1 MKNKS
6 ETIGRQNFMKMLAF
20 SGLSVAA
27 CRLPSLLVENYRGT
41 LSFETELEGATVE
54 MDWNILENM
63 TDLYN
68 ISKQNLRDFSVIVT
82 NDRVNPGNF
91 MGNAWHVSTK
101 CSEAGSGNIEV
112 AGGAIMEE
120 VESRIRDYLRYDA
133 EYVRHVLPSQ
143 LLSHAVFL
151 GFAQL
156 AEMRGLFLSDS
167 PFVLAELYYNQMA
180 SGKEPRPFLDVQVTL

>member
-1 MKNKS
+1 MNSKS
-6 ETIGRQNFMKMLAF
+6 ETVGRQNFMKILAF
-20 SGLSVAA
+20 SGLSAAA

-91 MGNAWHVSTK
+91 MGNAWHVSTT
-101 CSEAGSGNIEV
+101 CSEASSGKIAV
-112 AGGAIMEE
+112 AGRAIMEE
-120 VESRIRDYLRYDA
+120 VESRIRDHLRYDA

-156 AEMRGLFLSDS
+156 ADARGLFL
-167 PFVLAELYYNQMA
+167 PGTPLALAELYYNQMA
-180 SGKEPRPFLDVQVTL
+180 NGGESQPFVDATVTL